1 LNPDLSILID
11 GNWVSVV
18 DIFNHRDL
26 SVVELR
32 EHALQRE
39 VKEMEAFRKKMEKER
54 KNREK
59 WGW

>member
-1 LNPDLSILID
+1 
-11 GNWVSVV
+11 
-18 DIFNHRDL
+18 
-26 SVVELR
+26 VVELR